1 MKLSRFFKTIF
12 MTDFVGGLFI
22 AIKEIFKSKK
32 TINYPFEKGKISPR
46 FRGEHA
52 LRRYPNG
59 EERCIACKLCEAVC
73 PHSIFFYT
81 FSIIAIIS
89 AIMVTVSKNTV
100 HSVFFLIL
108 DFISISCLFIMI
120 GAEFLGMIML
130 IVYVGAVAV
139 LFLFVVMMLN
149 VAQQK
154 NQWFASKESSGHI
167 PVGLI
172 ISTIIFFELIIV
184 IGGWKYK
191 PDLFDINN
199 TTNNFNMS
207 NTHSLGQVLYTD
219 YIHVF
224 QLSGMILLVAMIGAI
239 VLTFRKR
246 EGVKTQ
252 SYLKQISRE
261 RSEGIGIFL
270 NRKNIIVILMSIEL
284 ILLAVNIN
292 LVAFSIF
299 LGDLTGQVFTLFILT
314 VAAAEAAIGLAI
326 IVVYYRNSGTIRVEE
341 IDQLKG

>member
-1 MKLSRFFKTIF
+1 M
-12 MTDFVGGLFI
+12 V
-22 AIKEIFKSKK
+22 A
-32 TINYPFEKGKISPR
+32 
-46 FRGEHA
+46 HA
-52 LRRYPNG
+52 
-59 EERCIACKLCEAVC
+59 
-73 PHSIFFYT
+73 IFFYV
-81 FSIIAIIS
+81 FSIIAVIS

-154 NQWFASKESSGHI
+154 NQWFNSESTSSSHI

-184 IGGWKYK
+184 VGGWKYK
-191 PDLFDINN
+191 PELSNLN
-199 TTNNFNMS
+199 TTQISNEIS

-219 YIHVF
+219 FIHIF
-224 QLSGMILLVAMIGAI
+224 QISGMILLIAMIGAI
-239 VLTFRKR
+239 VLTFRRR
-246 EGVKTQ
+246 EGLKTQ

-261 RSEGIGIFL
+261 RSEGIEVLEVPSNKGV
-270 NRKNIIVILMSIEL
+270 K
-284 ILLAVNIN
+284 
-292 LVAFSIF
+292 
-299 LGDLTGQVFTLFILT
+299 
-314 VAAAEAAIGLAI
+314 
-326 IVVYYRNSGTIRVEE
+326 
-341 IDQLKG
+341 IDD